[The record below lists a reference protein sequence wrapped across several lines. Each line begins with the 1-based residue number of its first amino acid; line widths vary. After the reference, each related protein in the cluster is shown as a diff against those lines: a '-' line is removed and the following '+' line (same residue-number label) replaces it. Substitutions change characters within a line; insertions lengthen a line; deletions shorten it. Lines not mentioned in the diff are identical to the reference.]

1 MQEVAMHIVDRRLNP
16 GSKSLENRQRFL
28 RRAKALV
35 QGAVKKSSQDRD
47 IKDVLEGGE
56 VSIPLDGMNEPRF
69 RREGGTRDMVLPGNK
84 KFIEG
89 DILPR
94 SGEGSGKGI
103 RAGRRR
109 RRGRVPLRAQPRRI
123 RRPVPRRS
131 RIAGSRQAQARR
143 SGKRGAS
150 PRRLFDLRLAG
161 EYLGR
166 AARCG
171 SRWRGGSRC
180 GGRGRRR
187 SRSSRRRLADCDEAR
202 RVELLAEIEALKA
215 KIRRIPFID
224 PIDIRYRRFE
234 TMPKP
239 VAQAVMFCLMDVS
252 GSMSEHMK
260 DLAKRF
266 YMLLYVFL
274 TRRYRHVEIVF
285 IRHTDRAEEVDEETF
300 FHGPASGGTLV
311 SSALQAMHEIVRS
324 RFRPADWNIY
334 AAQASDGDNSNSD
347 GEVAGRLL
355 TEMILPVSQFFAYLE
370 VGEAGG
376 STFDMP
382 DSSLWTL
389 YQRLRADGAPLSMRK
404 VSDRSEIFPV
414 FHDLFQRRGNR
425 RRPRH
430 DRDNR
435 APVRGSGLGFP
446 DLQRIHDACE
456 EIARSEL
463 GLDVYPN
470 QIEVI
475 TAEQMLDA
483 YSSVGMPLFYKHWS
497 FGKHFAHQEA
507 FYRKGL
513 MGLAYEIVIN
523 SSPCI
528 SYLMEE
534 NTATM
539 QTLVIAHAA
548 FGHNHF
554 FKNNY
559 LFKQW
564 TDADGILDYLD
575 FAKSYVAQC
584 EERHGRLAVEQTL
597 DAAHALMSH
606 GIDRYPG
613 KKKLDLRAEEKR
625 AGERRLHEESAFN
638 DLWRTVPTG
647 PAKSAALLSA
657 ERRRKLLGLP
667 QENLLYFLEKTAPR
681 LQPWQRELLRIV
693 RHIAQYFYPQSQTK
707 VMNEGTATYVHYRIM
722 TRLHEQGRISDGN
735 FLEFLQSHTN
745 VVFQPDFDDQRFSG
759 FNPYA
764 LGFAMMQDIERI
776 VTNPDDEDREW
787 FPDIA
792 GTGDV
797 MAVLRDVWA
806 NYRDESFISQ
816 FLSPRLM
823 RQLRMFH
830 LHDDPAET
838 RRHPGRCHP

>member
-1 MQEVAMHIVDRRLNP
+1 MNSSICFSTISNCPTSPSASSREAEGEGLQRAGYSTSGSPANISVSRTVRLALARRVA
-16 GSKSLENRQRFL
+16 L
-28 RRAKALV
+28 RRPRPETIAE
-35 QGAVKKSSQDRD
+35 
-47 IKDVLEGGE
+47 LEAE
-56 VSIPLDGMNEPRF
+56 
-69 RREGGTRDMVLPGNK
+69 
-84 KFIEG
+84 
-89 DILPR
+89 
-94 SGEGSGKGI
+94 
-103 RAGRRR
+103 
-109 RRGRVPLRAQPRRI
+109 
-123 RRPVPRRS
+123 
-131 RIAGSRQAQARR
+131 
-143 SGKRGAS
+143 
-150 PRRLFDLRLAG
+150 
-161 EYLGR
+161 
-166 AARCG
+166 
-171 SRWRGGSRC
+171 
-180 GGRGRRR
+180 
-187 SRSSRRRLADCDEAR
+187 LADCDEAR
-202 RVELLAEIEALKA
+202 RIELTAEIDALKA
-215 KIRRIPFID
+215 KFRRIPFID

-234 TMPKP
+234 TVPKP

-285 IRHTDRAEEVDEETF
+285 IRHTDRAEEVDEDTF

-311 SSALQAMHEIVRS
+311 SSALQAMHEIVTS

-334 AAQASDGDNSNSD
+334 AAQASDGDNSTSD
-347 GEVAGRLL
+347 SDAVSQLL
-355 TEMILPVSQFFAYLE
+355 TRDDPAGQPVLRLSRSRRSRRQHLRHVRFIAVVAVSAPARRGRAAVDAQGQRPQRNLSGVPRPVSAPQT
-370 VGEAGG
+370 GEDRAMTDAERLYEGADWDF
-376 STFDMP
+376 ST
-382 DSSLWTL
+382 
-389 YQRLRADGAPLSMRK
+389 
-404 VSDRSEIFPV
+404 
-414 FHDLFQRRGNR
+414 
-425 RRPRH
+425 
-430 DRDNR
+430 
-435 APVRGSGLGFP
+435 
-446 DLQRIHDACE
+446 LQRIHDACE
-456 EIARSEL
+456 EIARTEL
-463 GLDVYPN
+463 GLDIYPN

-497 FGKHFAHQEA
+497 FGKHFAHHEA
-507 FYRKGL
+507 FYRKGM

-564 TDADGILDYLD
+564 TDAEGILDYLD
-575 FAKSYVAQC
+575 FAKGYVAQC
-584 EERHGRLAVEQTL
+584 EERHGRQAVEQTL

-647 PAKSAALLSA
+647 PTKSTESLST

-667 QENLLYFLEKTAPR
+667 QENLLYFLEKAAPR

-776 VTNPDDEDREW
+776 VTDPDDEDREW

-792 GTGDV
+792 GTGDA

-823 RQLRMFH
+823 RHLRMFH

-838 RRHPGRCHP
+838 AGYQGRRHPR